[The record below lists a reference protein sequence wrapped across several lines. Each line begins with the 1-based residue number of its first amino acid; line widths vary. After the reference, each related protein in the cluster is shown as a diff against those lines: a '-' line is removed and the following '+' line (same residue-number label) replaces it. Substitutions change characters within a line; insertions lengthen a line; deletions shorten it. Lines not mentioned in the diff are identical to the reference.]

1 MRNSHSTCRS
11 VAIGGF
17 CRTVRLAVVA
27 LTAVV
32 LVVGGGAYATQV
44 EWTDPISCRYKIGF
58 DPKKYDAARVLN
70 TADFV
75 FATRSVLHFPI
86 PQTHMPYGASSI
98 GAYREA
104 CSRHADLLRSMP
116 LVDLPGLVSF
126 RDLKIEQLEDWC
138 EFGTALIRG
147 HLGDIAALRAFEPS
161 APHCARYVDALEGQ
175 TASKRVW
182 QELVVS
188 YCENNSRPEECRA
201 RFLSAEGRPDEAER
215 IRVDVLTYGWQN
227 CSTRYLKTG
236 NSVSRRAD
244 LMQAQLLDTFRKRFR
259 MKRAPCAD

>member
-1 MRNSHSTCRS
+1 MCSLHSTCRS

-17 CRTVRLAVVA
+17 RSTVRLAVAA
-27 LTAVV
+27 LTAVM
-32 LVVGGGAYATQV
+32 LVGKGAEAAQV
-44 EWTDPISCRYKIGF
+44 EWTDPISCRYRIGF

-75 FATRSVLHFPI
+75 FATRSIPDFPS
-86 PQTHMPYGASSI
+86 PGTHMPYGASSVD
-98 GAYREA
+98 AYRAA
-104 CSRHADLLRSMP
+104 CSRHADLLRSLP
-116 LVDLPGLVSF
+116 LADLPRLESF
-126 RDLKIEQLEDWC
+126 RDLKIEQLTDWC

-147 HLGDIAALRAFEPS
+147 HLGDSAALRAFEPS
-161 APHCARYVDALEGQ
+161 APHCVRYIDALEDQ
-175 TASKRVW
+175 ATTKRVW
-182 QELVVS
+182 QEVVVS
-188 YCENNSRPEECRA
+188 HCQNNSRPDECRA

-236 NSVSRRAD
+236 NSVSQKAD
-244 LMQAQLLDTFRKRFR
+244 LMQAQLLDTFRKRFS